1 MRRTHDDDAAVLF
14 LSRPAVV
21 PHATTR
27 PPPLSRS
34 LAPTPLAGAFSL
46 ILRNLARVA
55 AVRGVA
61 FFVILVGKLLIAIG
75 SGALMYV
82 IAAEYYAEEIVS
94 PLFPAIGSAM
104 LGFGVASIVL
114 GVLDTAAEARDVSS
128 AEKRPSESDGRWCR
142 CPNDGGDSWSGGLKP
157 PVEGAPRCPAAA
169 SSLCSPVVAR
179 GEGEAADA

>member
-1 MRRTHDDDAAVLF
+1 M
-14 LSRPAVV
+14 
-21 PHATTR
+21 
-27 PPPLSRS
+27 
-34 LAPTPLAGAFSL
+34 
-46 ILRNLARVA
+46 
-55 AVRGVA
+55 RGVA

-104 LGFGVASIVL
+104 LGFGVASVVL

-142 CPNDGGDSWSGGLKP
+142 CPNDVVLSRPQKARRAVRLRLRASARRWSL
-157 PVEGAPRCPAAA
+157 VE
-169 SSLCSPVVAR
+169 
-179 GEGEAADA
+179 